1 MKIHLA
7 RTAGFC
13 MGVRRAVDMVL
24 DLRRESPPAPIV
36 TYGPLIHNPQTL
48 QVLRSKG
55 ILEAD
60 SLDEIH
66 QGTVVIRAHGI
77 SPQERRIIE
86 SRGLKIIDATC
97 PRVSKVQAIIRRHAA
112 KNHFCVIVGDEDH
125 PEVRGLIGFA
135 SAGGLCVPSG
145 DAPALL
151 DSVPSN
157 REVCVVAQTTQ
168 EPQVFVRVVE
178 GLKKHNCQLHVYNT
192 ICDSTKKRQAEV
204 SQLARRADMIVVVG
218 GKGSGNT
225 RRLVQVAEAQG
236 AKTLHVETEEEI
248 PESTLVDAQV
258 VGVTAGASTPNWQ
271 IRRVIDRIKE
281 IGRRRKAN
289 PINAVGRVAEV
300 AVMTYVSAAL
310 GGAGLT
316 AACLTMQGRK
326 AGWLPLAVTMLFVFS
341 VHILNRI
348 QERSGAVRFNTPEIS
363 AFYVRHRALLTT
375 LGAVA
380 ALGALALSYQ
390 MGFYACALVAGMI
403 ITAGLVTG
411 VLYFA
416 PILSEKRFG
425 RLKWRTLSDLP
436 GAKTPLVA
444 MGWAVAASVLPVIGR
459 ESPVDGPALATA
471 FLFAAGMV
479 FWRSALSDLL
489 DIQGDRIM
497 GRATI
502 PIMTGVKR
510 TGRILVGLLAAL
522 GLLLV
527 LSVLCGIVPT
537 VGLLLLCNV
546 AAFGVFYSLHRRH
559 HLLDRLL
566 LEGSMDGNLL
576 LAGAISMVYAMR

>member
-24 DLRRESPPAPIV
+24 DLRREAPPGPIV

-55 ILEAD
+55 ILEVQ
-60 SLDEIH
+60 SIDEIQ

-77 SPQERRIIE
+77 SPLERQTLQN
-86 SRGLKIIDATC
+86 RGLKVIDATC
-97 PRVSKVQAIIRRHAA
+97 PRVSRVQAIIRRHAA
-112 KNHFCVIVGDEDH
+112 KKHFCVIVGDEDH

-135 SAGGLCVPSG
+135 SSGGLSVHSA
-145 DAPALL
+145 DEQALL
-151 DSVPSN
+151 ESIPND

-168 EPQVFVRVVE
+168 EAHVFDCVVDR
-178 GLKKHNCQLHVYNT
+178 LKERGCQLHVHNT
-192 ICDSTKKRQAEV
+192 ICDSTRKRQAEV

-236 AKTLHVETEEEI
+236 ARTLHVETEEEI
-248 PESTLVDAQV
+248 PESALETARI

-271 IRRVIDRIKE
+271 IRRVIDKIKE
-281 IGRRRKAN
+281 IGRKRKTGLCKKL
-289 PINAVGRVAEV
+289 GRAAEV

-326 AGWLPLAVTMLFVFS
+326 VGWLPLAVTMLFVFS
-341 VHILNRI
+341 MHILNRV
-348 QERSGAVRFNTPEIS
+348 QERSGAVRFNTPEIA
-363 AFYVRHRALLTT
+363 AFYAQYRAWLTA
-375 LGAVA
+375 LGAVSAGA
-380 ALGALALSYQ
+380 ALAMSYQ
-390 MGFYACALVAGMI
+390 MGGYACAVLAGMI
-403 ITAGLVTG
+403 ALALLVTG
-411 VLYFA
+411 LLYFA
-416 PILSEKRFG
+416 PILFEKRFG
-425 RLKWRTLSDLP
+425 RLRWRSLSDLP

-444 MGWAVAASVLPVIGR
+444 MGWAVAAAVLPVIGR
-459 ESPVDGPALATA
+459 DRPVEFPPLAVA
-471 FLFAAGMV
+471 FLFSAGMV

-497 GRATI
+497 GRSTI

-510 TGRILVGLLAAL
+510 TGSLLVAMLVLIAWLLVG
-522 GLLLV
+522 
-527 LSVLCGIVPT
+527 SVLGGIVPS
-537 VGLLLLCNV
+537 VGLLLLTNV
-546 AAFGVFYSLHRRH
+546 GLFGFFYALYRRH
-559 HLLDRLL
+559 HLLDRFLI
-566 LEGSMDGNLL
+566 EGAMDGNLL
-576 LAGAISMVYAMR
+576 LAGAISMVYAMS

>member
-24 DLRRESPPAPIV
+24 DLRRGDPPGPIV

-55 ILEAD
+55 ILEAR
-60 SLDEIH
+60 SIDEIR

-77 SPQERRIIE
+77 SPGERQILE
-86 SRGLKIIDATC
+86 SRGLKVIDATC
-97 PRVSKVQAIIRRHAA
+97 PRVSKVQAIIRRHAT

-135 SAGGLCVPSG
+135 SAGGLCVPSA
-145 DAPALL
+145 DEKALL
-151 DSVPSN
+151 ERVPGD

-168 EPQVFVRVVE
+168 EPQVFERVVE
-178 GLKKHNCQLHVYNT
+178 ELNTRGDHVHVYNT

-204 SQLARRADMIVVVG
+204 SQLARLADMIVVVG

-236 AKTLHVETEEEI
+236 ANTVHVETEEEI
-248 PESTLVDAQV
+248 PETALARAQV

-271 IRRVIDRIKE
+271 IRRVIDRIKD

-289 PINAVGRVAEV
+289 PLSTVGRAAEV

-316 AACLTMQGRK
+316 AACLTLQGRP
-326 AGWLPLAVTMLFVFS
+326 AGWLPLVVTMLFVFS

-363 AFYVRHRALLTT
+363 AFYVRHRAVLTT
-375 LGAVA
+375 LGMVA

-390 MGFYACALVAGMI
+390 MGFYACALLAGMI
-403 ITAGLVTG
+403 LTAGLVTG

-416 PILSEKRFG
+416 PILCEKRFG
-425 RLKWRTLSDLP
+425 KLKWRSLSDLP
-436 GAKTPLVA
+436 SAKTPLVA

-459 ESPVDGPALATA
+459 DHPVDGPPLAIA
-471 FLFAAGMV
+471 FFFAAGMV

-497 GRATI
+497 GRTTI
-502 PIMTGVKR
+502 PIITGVKR
-510 TGRILVGLLAAL
+510 TGRLLVALLAAL
-522 GLLLV
+522 GLLL
-527 LSVLCGIVPT
+527 LASAAAGIVPP
-537 VGLLLLCNV
+537 VGLLLVCNV
-546 AAFGVFYSLHRRH
+546 ALCGLFYLLHRRH
-559 HLLDRLL
+559 HLLDRLAI
-566 LEGSMDGNLL
+566 EGAMDGNLL